1 MSDSLNYQKGAA
13 DGYFNLGDSYMAKD
27 SLSSAITNY
36 LRAMRIYEHIDPS
49 IELYYIY
56 SVFAILNTRIGRN
69 SSRLEYSFKAQEV
82 LKNIDVESL
91 YNTFKNYISI
101 AGAYW
106 KLGKLDSALFYN
118 EIAMSHTDSSTYTEC
133 CNLFGIIYDEQFDD
147 LGDTALLDR
156 SIEWYWKG
164 LNSPEIGD
172 FHKSAIHHN
181 LSLNYSKY
189 GNEEMDSLAL
199 YHLNQMLL
207 IARNYKDAFYLI
219 PTYYKDRGRILVSQ
233 GNYDSAIIFYKKGLH
248 IFDSAL
254 SNFSVNSYYVTDFAW
269 WNRDL
274 MKNRKSSTYYSL
286 FSIYSKLGDYKK
298 ALDYYINHK
307 KAKEEIYQED
317 NKNLVSML
325 EAESEDEKTQNQISL
340 LAKENEVKDLQINR
354 SNIFIYGLG
363 GLLLILFIVGM
374 LFIRQRRIRM
384 ALKEQKMVHDFELK
398 KVESDK
404 LKELDKMKSRFFANI
419 SHEFRTPLTLIL
431 GPLEEFRSKITDRE
445 LQNKLNIMQ
454 RNARSLQNLI
464 NQLLSLSKLES
475 GKMKL
480 KAREEDIV
488 SLSKGYTQA
497 FESLAKQKNI
507 QLEFKSNE
515 ESIPAFIDQDKYE
528 KILYNLIS
536 NAFKFTGNGDK
547 VSVNIDVL
555 VPPLGPPLPVGGDDR
570 GVKRSW

>member
-1 MSDSLNYQKGAA
+1 
-13 DGYFNLGDSYMAKD
+13 
-27 SLSSAITNY
+27 
-36 LRAMRIYEHIDPS
+36 
-49 IELYYIY
+49 
-56 SVFAILNTRIGRN
+56 
-69 SSRLEYSFKAQEV
+69 
-82 LKNIDVESL
+82 
-91 YNTFKNYISI
+91 
-101 AGAYW
+101 
-106 KLGKLDSALFYN
+106 
-118 EIAMSHTDSSTYTEC
+118 
-133 CNLFGIIYDEQFDD
+133 
-147 LGDTALLDR
+147 
-156 SIEWYWKG
+156 
-164 LNSPEIGD
+164 
-172 FHKSAIHHN
+172 
-181 LSLNYSKY
+181 
-189 GNEEMDSLAL
+189 
-199 YHLNQMLL
+199 
-207 IARNYKDAFYLI
+207 
-219 PTYYKDRGRILVSQ
+219 
-233 GNYDSAIIFYKKGLH
+233 
-248 IFDSAL
+248 
-254 SNFSVNSYYVTDFAW
+254 
-269 WNRDL
+269 
-274 MKNRKSSTYYSL
+274 
-286 FSIYSKLGDYKK
+286 
-298 ALDYYINHK
+298 
-307 KAKEEIYQED
+307 
-317 NKNLVSML
+317 
-325 EAESEDEKTQNQISL
+325 
-340 LAKENEVKDLQINR
+340 
-354 SNIFIYGLG
+354 
-363 GLLLILFIVGM
+363 
-374 LFIRQRRIRM
+374 M